1 MVTVILSLRFTT
13 SIAFHDVLNGS
24 RVGHNTGTASIE
36 AKMLHQLTD
45 TRDDIFY
52 EIFMDL

>member
-1 MVTVILSLRFTT
+1 MVILSLRFTT

-36 AKMLHQLTD
+36 AKLLHQLTD
-45 TRDDIFY
+45 TRDDVFY